1 MPDPLRDPPKS
12 PHPLAASLQDARRSL
27 VDFGRRRVAELQEHN
42 SQLATVRRRLSEERD
57 RYSQLFELSPDAYLV
72 TNPAGQIQVGNR
84 AAGWLLRTE
93 ADALAGK
100 QLKTFI
106 VAAERP
112 EFETEMADVLRPR
125 PQVWELGLQPA
136 DGEAVQVSVLV
147 APVGDEPGDDQL
159 LLWVLRDLTEQNH
172 AERRARDLSR
182 EHLAR
187 AEAEA
192 AAGRFHFLAE
202 ASRVLTTPD
211 IETALQTVAE
221 LAVPVLA
228 DACII
233 CLLNDDGTMRCREPV
248 LADGEPVP
256 ENKTPPVLGMLTG
269 APAKPHSASDIAA
282 RVMATGR
289 VELHSGAA
297 TPHEGAPAPQA
308 ATAEAEPHAGALLV
322 VPLSAANRVIGI
334 LGLAVGS
341 SGRSYTDDDIQ
352 FAEELGRRIALA
364 MDHARLVEVAQR
376 AARARDQMAAL
387 VSHDLRNPLN
397 AILTYADLMLGFGGE
412 DGNIT
417 VERRQI
423 QAIER
428 AGVQMQRLIEDL
440 LDSARLDGGSFPL
453 ERELI
458 DVRTLLEEACEV
470 IEAQAHAAGLELR
483 MDAGGSLPPLPVDR
497 ERMMQVLANLIGN
510 AIKFTPAGGTV
521 QVAVRAL
528 AAELEFSVSDTGP
541 GIPSADLARVF
552 DRFWQPQGGHRGG
565 AGLGL
570 SIAKGI
576 VEGHGGRVWVESREG
591 SGTTFF
597 FAIPVEPIP
606 LGAVQ
611 LEL

>member
-1 MPDPLRDPPKS
+1 MPDPLRNPPKP
-12 PHPLAASLQDARRSL
+12 PHPLTASLQDARRSL
-27 VDFGRRRVAELQEHN
+27 FDFGRRRVAELQEHN
-42 SQLATVRRRLSEERD
+42 SQLAAVRQRLSEERD
-57 RYSQLFELSPDAYLV
+57 RYSQLFDLSPDAYIV
-72 TNPAGQIQVGNR
+72 SNRAGQIQVGNR

-93 ADALAGK
+93 ADALVGQ
-100 QLKTFI
+100 QLASF
-106 VAAERP
+106 VAAAERP
-112 EFETEMADVLRPR
+112 QFEAELPDALRPR
-125 PQVWELGLQPA
+125 PQVWEVALQPA
-136 DGEAVQVSVLV
+136 DSEPVQVSVLV
-147 APVGDEPGDDQL
+147 APIGEEPGDDQL
-159 LLWVLRDLTEQNH
+159 LLWVLRDLTEQKH
-172 AERRARDLSR
+172 AERRARDLFR
-182 EHLAR
+182 EHVAR

-192 AAGRFHFLAE
+192 AAERFHFLAE

-211 IETALQTVAE
+211 VNTALQAVAE

-228 DACII
+228 DACVI
-233 CLLNDDGTMRCREPV
+233 CLLNDDGSMRCLAPV
-248 LADGEPVP
+248 LADGEHRP
-256 ENKTPPVLGMLTG
+256 EHEPAAVVGMLTG

-289 VELHSGAA
+289 VELHSSTG
-297 TPHEGAPAPQA
+297 PAPAGSAPPFHPA
-308 ATAEAEPHAGALLV
+308 PDDAPRGRAVLV
-322 VPLSAANRVIGI
+322 VPLTAASRVIGI
-334 LGLAVGS
+334 LGLAVNS
-341 SGRSYTDDDIQ
+341 SGRRYNEDDIE
-352 FAEELGRRIALA
+352 FAEEIGRRIALA
-364 MDHARLVEVAQR
+364 LDHARLVEVAQQ

-412 DGNIT
+412 EGTLT

-423 QAIER
+423 RAIER
-428 AGVQMQRLIEDL
+428 AAVQMQRLIEDL

-453 ERELI
+453 ERELA
-458 DVRTLLEEACEV
+458 DVLLLLDEALDTLAP
-470 IEAQAHAAGLELR
+470 QAEAAGLELR
-483 MDAGGSLPPLPVDR
+483 TKVEGALPPLPIDR

-510 AIKFTPAGGTV
+510 AIKFTPPGGTV

-528 AAELEFSVSDTGP
+528 AKELEFAVSDTGP
-541 GIPSADLARVF
+541 GIPSADLAYVF
-552 DRFWQPQGGHRGG
+552 DRFWQPPGAHRGG